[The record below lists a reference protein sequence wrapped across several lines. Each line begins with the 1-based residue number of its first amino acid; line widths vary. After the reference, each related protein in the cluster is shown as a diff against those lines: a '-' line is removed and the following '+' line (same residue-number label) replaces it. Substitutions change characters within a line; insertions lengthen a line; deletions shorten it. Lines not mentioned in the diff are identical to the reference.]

1 VTKLV
6 VAITAEQA
14 RRLGEL
20 CQVSGFSPDAQIGA
34 LIDLDY
40 EEWQDTHAPDEPS
53 RSTRFARFIAEL
65 EAKAHGSGGAS

>member
-1 VTKLV
+1 MTALV

-14 RRLGEL
+14 QRLTEL
-20 CQVSGFSPDAQIGA
+20 CEVSGFSPDYQIGA

-40 EEWQDTHAPDEPS
+40 EEWQDTHAPDDPS

-65 EAKAHGSGGAS
+65 EAKEGAS